1 MRDEAKL
8 SNYIQVINAQGI
20 TIINDEYKNISL
32 TQSKKNIP
40 VVPQY
45 ANEGFPQN
53 AISYYVGKYSDP
65 TGGTGI
71 FPLNGHPA
79 CVFSCTNPNFSFYGF
94 QAKNVFYLG
103 IGGINGHQVPEL
115 NNAVSVYM
123 FDYQTYTG
131 NSKLGLQIFNE
142 NKDEIFNS
150 NLKYLRVLDVIYYPP
165 GLPTT
170 SLIKTYNHKIG
181 ILIGA
186 FKIGATDSGDPLFQC
201 VSFPSENSIK
211 IDASTGDSLEGTT
224 NMLVINLDGVD

>member
-1 MRDEAKL
+1 MLMKVFRKTLLAIMLVSIQIQQEARAYFL
-8 SNYIQVINAQGI
+8 S
-20 TIINDEYKNISL
+20 
-32 TQSKKNIP
+32 
-40 VVPQY
+40 
-45 ANEGFPQN
+45 
-53 AISYYVGKYSDP
+53 
-65 TGGTGI
+65 TGI
-71 FPLNGHPA
+71 LP
-79 CVFSCTNPNFSFYGF
+79 VFFLVQILIFLFMGF
-94 QAKNVFYLG
+94 KQKTYFILAL
-103 IGGINGHQVPEL
+103 GGINGHQVFEL

>member
-1 MRDEAKL
+1 M

-20 TIINDEYKNISL
+20 TIINDTYKNISL

-40 VVPQY
+40 IVPYY
-45 ANEGFPQN
+45 ANENFPQN
-53 AISYYVGKYSDP
+53 AIGYYAGKYSDT

-79 CVFSCTNPNFSFYGF
+79 CVFSCTNPNFDFYGF

-103 IGGINGHQVPEL
+103 IGGINGHQIFEL
-115 NNAVSVYM
+115 NNAISVYM

-131 NSKLGLQIFNE
+131 NSKLGLQIFNK

-150 NLKYLRVLDVIYYPP
+150 NLKYLRVLDIIYYPP
-165 GLPTT
+165 GRPKT

-181 ILIGA
+181 VLIGS
-186 FKIGATDSGDPLFQC
+186 FKIGAIESDNPYFQC
-201 VSFPSENSIK
+201 VSFPSENSIR
-211 IDASTGDSLEGTT
+211 IDASSGDPLEGTT
-224 NMLVINLDGVD
+224 NILIINLDEFD